1 MKKSSVKWILIP
13 LLTIVLLL
21 GISIIYVIL
30 PAKQQ
35 QDNPLALIPNDA
47 IVIVET
53 SNPWVNW
60 QEIRNSE
67 PWQYIQTHPYLQ
79 ELMEGMSDFDTLF
92 QKNENLMELLN
103 DRTVY
108 FSMHLMSNL
117 ELGYLYAVDLKSL
130 SRLALFKT
138 QLKKWLEPDYLV
150 TESSINDHEV
160 IEIYERDSAER
171 FFVAIIDRQLVVS
184 YERKLLQEALDG
196 YQDRDWYQ
204 AEDFEELHLALE
216 EDQVRFLI
224 QFSQLEDFLN
234 RYAAEDSGFTA
245 QIGQNFTFSGL
256 NFSIDKDNTLQAEGS
271 TLIAQNSKSYIEA
284 LHNSG
289 SSERSAYHIAPIR
302 TGLYLSYTFDD
313 LQLFIDNLKNSSMVD
328 EKEVNT
334 YEENIEK
341 LSNFL
346 DFDLMQSLIQWVD
359 TEVSIF
365 QFESAFEVNKIEMV
379 LGLRVKDKNRA
390 AEELGRFERQIRRK
404 TPIKFETISYY
415 NHEIRYL
422 ALKGFFKVFF
432 GKLFQDFEKPYYSL
446 IDDVVVFADNPNALK
461 TMIKAYVEETTLDYS
476 QTFTKFNERFDEQIP
491 IFTYVN
497 TPVLYETLLSYAD
510 FEMRQ
515 SLIKNKNYLMSFPQI
530 GVELKTK
537 EVGFES
543 QMKAS
548 YIHFEDLEEV
558 EDFETYHFEDIYDWP
573 ENEEDAFFVGDL
585 HPSDMEA
592 KQYELFYSNG
602 AVRIK
607 VQLKNG
613 ELNGDY
619 VSYYPNGKKKIQGKF
634 RKGKQ
639 QGLWRYYSA
648 ENKILERKRF

>member
-1 MKKSSVKWILIP
+1 
-13 LLTIVLLL
+13 
-21 GISIIYVIL
+21 
-30 PAKQQ
+30 
-35 QDNPLALIPNDA
+35 
-47 IVIVET
+47 
-53 SNPWVNW
+53 
-60 QEIRNSE
+60 
-67 PWQYIQTHPYLQ
+67 
-79 ELMEGMSDFDTLF
+79 
-92 QKNENLMELLN
+92 
-103 DRTVY
+103 
-108 FSMHLMSNL
+108 
-117 ELGYLYAVDLKSL
+117 
-130 SRLALFKT
+130 
-138 QLKKWLEPDYLV
+138 
-150 TESSINDHEV
+150 
-160 IEIYERDSAER
+160 
-171 FFVAIIDRQLVVS
+171 
-184 YERKLLQEALDG
+184 
-196 YQDRDWYQ
+196 
-204 AEDFEELHLALE
+204 
-216 EDQVRFLI
+216 
-224 QFSQLEDFLN
+224 
-234 RYAAEDSGFTA
+234 
-245 QIGQNFTFSGL
+245 
-256 NFSIDKDNTLQAEGS
+256 
-271 TLIAQNSKSYIEA
+271 
-284 LHNSG
+284 
-289 SSERSAYHIAPIR
+289 
-302 TGLYLSYTFDD
+302 
-313 LQLFIDNLKNSSMVD
+313 VD

-346 DFDLMQSLIQWVD
+346 DFDLMQSLIEWVD

-537 EVGFES
+537 DVGFES

-602 AVRIK
+602 AIRIK
-607 VQLKNG
+607 VELKNG

>member
-21 GISIIYVIL
+21 GISIIYIIL

-171 FFVAIIDRQLVVS
+171 FCCIIDRQLVVS

-224 QFSQLEDFLN
+224 QFSQLEEFLN

-302 TGLYLSYTFDD
+302 TGLSYTFDD
-313 LQLFIDNLKNSSMVD
+313 LRLFIDNLKSSSMVD

-341 LSNFL
+341 LSNF
-346 DFDLMQSLIQWVD
+346 
-359 TEVSIF
+359 
-365 QFESAFEVNKIEMV
+365 
-379 LGLRVKDKNRA
+379 
-390 AEELGRFERQIRRK
+390 
-404 TPIKFETISYY
+404 
-415 NHEIRYL
+415 
-422 ALKGFFKVFF
+422 
-432 GKLFQDFEKPYYSL
+432 
-446 IDDVVVFADNPNALK
+446 
-461 TMIKAYVEETTLDYS
+461 
-476 QTFTKFNERFDEQIP
+476 
-491 IFTYVN
+491 
-497 TPVLYETLLSYAD
+497 
-510 FEMRQ
+510 
-515 SLIKNKNYLMSFPQI
+515 
-530 GVELKTK
+530 
-537 EVGFES
+537 
-543 QMKAS
+543 
-548 YIHFEDLEEV
+548 
-558 EDFETYHFEDIYDWP
+558 
-573 ENEEDAFFVGDL
+573 
-585 HPSDMEA
+585 
-592 KQYELFYSNG
+592 
-602 AVRIK
+602 
-607 VQLKNG
+607 
-613 ELNGDY
+613 
-619 VSYYPNGKKKIQGKF
+619 
-634 RKGKQ
+634 
-639 QGLWRYYSA
+639 
-648 ENKILERKRF
+648 

>member
-1 MKKSSVKWILIP
+1 MKKSRIKWILIP
-13 LLTIVLLL
+13 LLIFVLLV
-21 GISIIYVIL
+21 GISIMYIIL
-30 PAKQQ
+30 PSKQEQ
-35 QDNPLALIPNDA
+35 NNPLALIPNNA
-47 IVIVET
+47 IVIAET
-53 SNPWVNW
+53 NNPWNNW
-60 QEIRNSE
+60 QEVRNSE

-79 ELMEGMSDFDTLF
+79 EMMEGISDFDTLF

-108 FSMHLMSNL
+108 FSMHLMPNL
-117 ELGYLYAVDLKSL
+117 ELGYLYAIDLKSL

-138 QLKKWLEPDYLV
+138 QLKNWLEPDYLV
-150 TESSINDHEV
+150 TESSINNHEV

-171 FFVAIIDRQLVVS
+171 FFVAIIDHQLVVS

-196 YQDRDWYQ
+196 YKVRDWYK
-204 AEDFEELHLALE
+204 ADNFEELHLELE

-224 QFSQLEDFLN
+224 QFSELEDFLN

-245 QIGQNFTFSGL
+245 QLGQNFTFSGL
-256 NFSIDKDNTLQAEGS
+256 NFSIDKDNVLQAEGS

-289 SSERSAYHIAPIR
+289 SSERTAYTIAPIR
-302 TGLYLSYTFDD
+302 TGLYLSYTFDN
-313 LQLFIDNLKNSSMVD
+313 LELFIENLKASSVVD
-328 EKEVNT
+328 EKEVNS

-341 LSNFL
+341 LSKFL
-346 DFDLMQSLIQWVD
+346 DFDLMQSLIDWVD
-359 TEVSIF
+359 SEVSIF

-379 LGLRVKDKNRA
+379 LGLRVKDKKIA
-390 AEELGRFERQIRRK
+390 AQELGRFERQIRRK
-404 TPIKFETISYY
+404 TPIKFETINYY

-432 GKLFQDFEKPYYSL
+432 GKLFQNFEKPYYTL
-446 IDDVVVFADNPNALK
+446 INDVVVFADNPNALK
-461 TMIKAYVEETTLDYS
+461 TMIKAHVEETTMDYS
-476 QTFTKFNERFDEQIP
+476 QSFTKFNRRFNDQVP
-491 IFTYVN
+491 VFAYVN
-497 TPVLYETLLSYAD
+497 TPVLYETLLSYTD
-510 FEMRQ
+510 YEMRQ

-530 GVELKTK
+530 AVELNTK

-543 QMKAS
+543 EMKAS
-548 YIHFEDLEEV
+548 YIPFEDLEEIQ
-558 EDFETYHFEDIYDWP
+558 DFETYHFEDIYDWP
-573 ENEEDAFFVGDL
+573 ENEEDVFYVGDL

-592 KQYELFYSNG
+592 KKYELFYSNG
-602 AVRIK
+602 AIRIK
-607 VQLKNG
+607 VELKNG

-619 VSYYPNGKKKIQGKF
+619 VSYYPNGKKKIEGKF

>member
-21 GISIIYVIL
+21 GISIIYIIL

-204 AEDFEELHLALE
+204 AEDFEE
-216 EDQVRFLI
+216 
-224 QFSQLEDFLN
+224 
-234 RYAAEDSGFTA
+234 
-245 QIGQNFTFSGL
+245 
-256 NFSIDKDNTLQAEGS
+256 
-271 TLIAQNSKSYIEA
+271 
-284 LHNSG
+284 
-289 SSERSAYHIAPIR
+289 
-302 TGLYLSYTFDD
+302 
-313 LQLFIDNLKNSSMVD
+313 
-328 EKEVNT
+328 
-334 YEENIEK
+334 
-341 LSNFL
+341 
-346 DFDLMQSLIQWVD
+346 
-359 TEVSIF
+359 
-365 QFESAFEVNKIEMV
+365 
-379 LGLRVKDKNRA
+379 
-390 AEELGRFERQIRRK
+390 
-404 TPIKFETISYY
+404 
-415 NHEIRYL
+415 
-422 ALKGFFKVFF
+422 
-432 GKLFQDFEKPYYSL
+432 
-446 IDDVVVFADNPNALK
+446 
-461 TMIKAYVEETTLDYS
+461 
-476 QTFTKFNERFDEQIP
+476 
-491 IFTYVN
+491 
-497 TPVLYETLLSYAD
+497 
-510 FEMRQ
+510 
-515 SLIKNKNYLMSFPQI
+515 
-530 GVELKTK
+530 
-537 EVGFES
+537 
-543 QMKAS
+543 
-548 YIHFEDLEEV
+548 
-558 EDFETYHFEDIYDWP
+558 
-573 ENEEDAFFVGDL
+573 
-585 HPSDMEA
+585 
-592 KQYELFYSNG
+592 
-602 AVRIK
+602 
-607 VQLKNG
+607 
-613 ELNGDY
+613 
-619 VSYYPNGKKKIQGKF
+619 
-634 RKGKQ
+634 
-639 QGLWRYYSA
+639 
-648 ENKILERKRF
+648 

>member
-1 MKKSSVKWILIP
+1 MKKSRIKWILIP
-13 LLTIVLLL
+13 LLIFVLLV
-21 GISIIYVIL
+21 GISIMYIIL
-30 PAKQQ
+30 PAKQEQ
-35 QDNPLALIPNDA
+35 NNPLALIPNNA
-47 IVIVET
+47 IVIAET
-53 SNPWVNW
+53 NNPWNNW
-60 QEIRNSE
+60 QEVRNSE

-79 ELMEGMSDFDTLF
+79 EMMEGISDFDTLF

-108 FSMHLMSNL
+108 FSMHLMPNL
-117 ELGYLYAVDLKSL
+117 ELGYLYAIDLKSL

-138 QLKKWLEPDYLV
+138 QLKNWLEPDYLV
-150 TESSINDHEV
+150 TESSINNHEV

-196 YQDRDWYQ
+196 YKVRDWYK
-204 AEDFEELHLALE
+204 ADNFEELHLELE

-224 QFSQLEDFLN
+224 QFSELEDFLN

-245 QIGQNFTFSGL
+245 QLGQNFTFSGL
-256 NFSIDKDNTLQAEGS
+256 NFSIDKDNVLQAEGS

-289 SSERSAYHIAPIR
+289 SSERTAYTIAPIR
-302 TGLYLSYTFDD
+302 TGLYLSYTFDN
-313 LQLFIDNLKNSSMVD
+313 LELFIENLKASSVVD
-328 EKEVNT
+328 EKEVNS

-341 LSNFL
+341 LSKFL
-346 DFDLMQSLIQWVD
+346 DFDLMQSLIDWVD
-359 TEVSIF
+359 SEVSIF

-379 LGLRVKDKNRA
+379 LGLRVKDKKIA
-390 AEELGRFERQIRRK
+390 AQELGRFERQIRRK
-404 TPIKFETISYY
+404 TPIKFETINYY

-432 GKLFQDFEKPYYSL
+432 GKLFQNFEKPYYTL
-446 IDDVVVFADNPNALK
+446 INDVVVFADNPNALK
-461 TMIKAYVEETTLDYS
+461 TMIKAHVEETTMDYS
-476 QTFTKFNERFDEQIP
+476 QSFTKFNRRFNDQVP
-491 IFTYVN
+491 VFAYVN
-497 TPVLYETLLSYAD
+497 TPVLYETLLSYTD
-510 FEMRQ
+510 YEMRQ

-530 GVELKTK
+530 AVELNTK

-543 QMKAS
+543 EMKAS
-548 YIHFEDLEEV
+548 YIPFEDLEEIQ
-558 EDFETYHFEDIYDWP
+558 DFETYHFEDIYDWP
-573 ENEEDAFFVGDL
+573 ENEEDVFYVGDL

-592 KQYELFYSNG
+592 KKYELFYSNG
-602 AVRIK
+602 AIRIK
-607 VQLKNG
+607 VELKNG

-619 VSYYPNGKKKIQGKF
+619 VSYYPNGKKKIEGKF

>member
-1 MKKSSVKWILIP
+1 MKKSRIKWILIP
-13 LLTIVLLL
+13 LLIFVLLV
-21 GISIIYVIL
+21 GISIMYIIL
-30 PAKQQ
+30 PSKQEQ
-35 QDNPLALIPNDA
+35 NNPLALIPNNA
-47 IVIVET
+47 IVIAET
-53 SNPWVNW
+53 NNPWNNW
-60 QEIRNSE
+60 QEVRNSE

-79 ELMEGMSDFDTLF
+79 EMMEGISDFDTLF

-108 FSMHLMSNL
+108 FSMHLMPNL
-117 ELGYLYAVDLKSL
+117 ELGYLYAIDLKSL

-138 QLKKWLEPDYLV
+138 QLKNWLEPDYLV
-150 TESSINDHEV
+150 TESSINNHEV

-171 FFVAIIDRQLVVS
+171 FFVAIIDHQLVVS

-196 YQDRDWYQ
+196 YKVRDWYK
-204 AEDFEELHLALE
+204 ADNFEELHLELE

-224 QFSQLEDFLN
+224 QFSELEDFLN

-245 QIGQNFTFSGL
+245 QLGQNFTFSGL
-256 NFSIDKDNTLQAEGS
+256 NFSIDKDNVLQAEGS

-289 SSERSAYHIAPIR
+289 SSERTAYTIAPIR
-302 TGLYLSYTFDD
+302 TGLYLSYTFDN
-313 LQLFIDNLKNSSMVD
+313 LELFIENLKASSVVD
-328 EKEVNT
+328 EKEVNS

-341 LSNFL
+341 LSKFL
-346 DFDLMQSLIQWVD
+346 DFDLMQSLIDWVD
-359 TEVSIF
+359 SEVSIF

-379 LGLRVKDKNRA
+379 LGLRVKDKKIA
-390 AEELGRFERQIRRK
+390 AQELGRFERQIRRK
-404 TPIKFETISYY
+404 TPIKFETINYY

-432 GKLFQDFEKPYYSL
+432 GKLFQNFEKPYYTL
-446 IDDVVVFADNPNALK
+446 INDVVVFADNPNALK
-461 TMIKAYVEETTLDYS
+461 TMIKAHVEETTMDYS
-476 QTFTKFNERFDEQIP
+476 QSFTKFNRRFNDQVP
-491 IFTYVN
+491 VFAYVN

-510 FEMRQ
+510 YEMRQ

-530 GVELKTK
+530 AVELNTK

-543 QMKAS
+543 EMKAS
-548 YIHFEDLEEV
+548 YIPFEDLEEIQ
-558 EDFETYHFEDIYDWP
+558 DFETYHFEDIYDWP
-573 ENEEDAFFVGDL
+573 ENEEDVFYVGDL

-592 KQYELFYSNG
+592 KKYELFYSNG
-602 AVRIK
+602 AIRIK
-607 VQLKNG
+607 VELKNG

-619 VSYYPNGKKKIQGKF
+619 VSYYPNGKKKIEGKF